1 MSSQRYLL
9 SAPSGKFLTIIL
21 TSLLMSSL
29 LVSVA
34 GFSTSAV
41 ASASDPYSLPV
52 KVLVTVAHTSGV
64 ITGTLLPVS
73 YTHLTLP
80 TTD

>member
-1 MSSQRYLL
+1 
-9 SAPSGKFLTIIL
+9 
-21 TSLLMSSL
+21 MSSL

-34 GFSTSAV
+34 GFSTSAAV

-64 ITGTLLPVS
+64 ITRYFIAGQ
-73 YTHLTLP
+73 
-80 TTD
+80 